1 MKNYEAFSTSVYA
14 KAEARRK
21 KIRER
26 NRMISQ
32 ASLCV
37 VMVAAVAAFSGMYS
51 RDKIKPRIVLFDTQP
66 IVSEHV
72 PRKAGEKDR
81 PQMLV
86 VRKEGGASKASVLKN
101 PEEQQV
107 YMRQLSPEDSGSKAS
122 FTQED
127 TEGAT
132 IHSLDELLSYLELLP
147 SDSLPDME
155 EYDEE
160 FFAQNDLYV
169 MPLDLNT
176 DEPETEPAAEET
188 EPDEEAF
195 SEVTTTEYVLSTTT
209 TAIAAL
215 PTIPDDMPGDGIDL
229 DHTDPNAAA
238 SELTT
243 IPPFPSSEAAAVE
256 NNAAASS
263 VRVFI
268 LVPVSKTELELATAF

>member
-1 MKNYEAFSTSVYA
+1 LKNYEAFSTSVYA
-14 KAEARRK
+14 KADVRRK

-37 VMVAAVAAFSGMYS
+37 VMVAAVAAFSGIYS
-51 RDKIKPRIVLFDTQP
+51 RDKIKPRIVLNDAQP
-66 IVSEHV
+66 IASESV
-72 PRKAGEKDR
+72 PRKVGEKDR

-107 YMRQLSPEDSGSKAS
+107 YMRQLSPEDNGGKAS
-122 FTQED
+122 LDQENA
-127 TEGAT
+127 EGIT
-132 IHSLDELLSYLELLP
+132 IHSLAELLRYLELLP

-160 FFAQNDLYV
+160 FFAHNDLYV

-176 DEPETEPAAEET
+176 DDLPEDAFPEEDEPAEEDT
-188 EPDEEAF
+188 A
-195 SEVTTTEYVLSTTT
+195 EVTTTEYVLSTTT
-209 TAIAAL
+209 LAAL
-215 PTIPDDMPGDGIDL
+215 PTIPDDTPGDGVVPGNA
-229 DHTDPNAAA
+229 DPNAAA

-243 IPPFPSSEAAAVE
+243 IPPFPSSDAAAAD

-263 VRVFI
+263 VRVFL
-268 LVPVSKTELELATAF
+268 LVPVSKTEVELATAS